1 MKITELILRE
11 EWTPTPEQVKWL
23 GNADRKDPYILA
35 RMPGEKP
42 PLSYFK
48 DPDDQAKAKE
58 LNVGTSNL
66 NTVKSVVGGKPDD
79 PIFSTSPNSN
89 FGTFRNASTSRGFSG
104 TDQAGKDPGPGA
116 GAAPYK
122 FEPYA
127 EPNSDGELGNRP
139 PDSRMP
145 SSGAAN
151 QSGNSS
157 TDQSGSS
164 STASPNQSGGSSTRS
179 TDPSYGN
186 DRKMKDADSLAG
198 GAAAGGA
205 AAGGAAAGGAAAGG
219 AAAGGAAA
227 ELTTALTQLN
237 NILKKYKVTTESR
250 NNLKRR
256 MISENL
262 HEFSPAEQIRIF
274 TILIENKPEQLNEF
288 IAPLVKG
295 LGRMFGVGKG
305 AKAGVRKAAKAK
317 ADSLARRSLV
327 NKARNPI
334 RAALPKIGG
343 AALTGWGA
351 YEGAKALWD
360 WWKEP
365 PEEKPEPLSGDPAGE
380 VPGGGNPA
388 GEVPGGGNPAGEV
401 PGGGDPTGQAG
412 TVGQAVAA
420 GFISKEDVDIIK
432 KQLPIL
438 VRYFGLD
445 TTSVDLKADIKTT
458 IDGIEELQEKVMTGT
473 MVGQAGTAGKP
484 AAPPKPW
491 GKTGD
496 AELDIGPL
504 PKSVITKDGK
514 TRERP
519 PGFVDSMWKAYL
531 KYLKDKGHLNDT
543 GAMK

>member
-1 MKITELILRE
+1 
-11 EWTPTPEQVKWL
+11 
-23 GNADRKDPYILA
+23 
-35 RMPGEKP
+35 
-42 PLSYFK
+42 
-48 DPDDQAKAKE
+48 
-58 LNVGTSNL
+58 
-66 NTVKSVVGGKPDD
+66 
-79 PIFSTSPNSN
+79 
-89 FGTFRNASTSRGFSG
+89 
-104 TDQAGKDPGPGA
+104 
-116 GAAPYK
+116 
-122 FEPYA
+122 
-127 EPNSDGELGNRP
+127 
-139 PDSRMP
+139 
-145 SSGAAN
+145 
-151 QSGNSS
+151 
-157 TDQSGSS
+157 
-164 STASPNQSGGSSTRS
+164 
-179 TDPSYGN
+179 
-186 DRKMKDADSLAG
+186 MKDADSLTGGAG
-198 GAAAGGA
+198 AAAGAAAGGA
-205 AAGGAAAGGAAAGG
+205 P
-219 AAAGGAAA
+219 A
-227 ELTTALTQLN
+227 ELTTALTQLK
-237 NILKKYKVTTESR
+237 NILKKYNVTTESR

-274 TILIENKPEQLNEF
+274 TILVENKPEQLNEF

-295 LGRMFGVGKG
+295 LSRMFRVGSG
-305 AKAGVRKAAKAK
+305 ATAGARTTAQ
-317 ADSLARRSLV
+317 SLARRSLA
-327 NKARNPI
+327 NRARNPI

-365 PEEKPEPLSGDPAGE
+365 PEEKPEPLSGDPAAGE
-380 VPGGGNPA
+380 GPGAGGPA
-388 GEVPGGGNPAGEV
+388 GEGPGAGDTE
-401 PGGGDPTGQAG
+401 GQGG

-473 MVGQAGTAGKP
+473 MVGQAGKP

-543 GAMK
+543 GVMK

>member
-66 NTVKSVVGGKPDD
+66 NTVKSVVGGKTDE

-104 TDQAGKDPGPGA
+104 TNQAGKDPGPGD

-139 PDSRMP
+139 PP

-157 TDQSGSS
+157 TGQSGSS

-186 DRKMKDADSLAG
+186 DRKMKDADSLTG
-198 GAAAGGA
+198 GAAAGAA
-205 AAGGAAAGGAAAGG
+205 AAGNSRGKTGDPEKDIGAP
-219 AAAGGAAA
+219 A
-227 ELTTALTQLN
+227 ELTTALTQLK
-237 NILKKYKVTTESR
+237 NILKKYNVTTESR

-262 HEFSPAEQIRIF
+262 HKFSPAEQIRIF

-288 IAPLVKG
+288 IAPLVRG
-295 LGRMFGVGKG
+295 LGRLVRGGSPG
-305 AKAGVRKAAKAK
+305 ARNRAAQA
-317 ADSLARRSLV
+317 ARRAAITAQSTARRTAAAA
-327 NKARNPI
+327 ARNPM
-334 RAALPKIGG
+334 RSIGRG
-343 AALTGWGA
+343 LANVGKAGGVGLGLWGA
-351 YEGAKALWD
+351 YEGGKALWD
-360 WWKEP
+360 WWNNK
-365 PEEKPEPLSGDPAGE
+365 EEKPEPLGGDPAAGGDPAG
-380 VPGGGNPA
+380 G
-388 GEVPGGGNPAGEV
+388 V
-401 PGGGDPTGQAG
+401 PGGGDPAGGVPGGGEPEGQAG

-473 MVGQAGTAGKP
+473 MVGQAGKP

-519 PGFVDSMWKAYL
+519 PGFIDSMWKAYL

-543 GAMK
+543 GVMK

>member
-1 MKITELILRE
+1 MKITELMLRE

-66 NTVKSVVGGKPDD
+66 NTVKSVVGGKTDE

-89 FGTFRNASTSRGFSG
+89 FGTFRGFSG
-104 TDQAGKDPGPGA
+104 TNQAGKDPGPGD

-139 PDSRMP
+139 PP

-157 TDQSGSS
+157 TGQSGSS
-164 STASPNQSGGSSTRS
+164 STTSPNQSGGSSNS
-179 TDPSYGN
+179 SIDPSYGN
-186 DRKMKDADSLAG
+186 DRKMKDADSLTG

-205 AAGGAAAGGAAAGG
+205 AAGGAP
-219 AAAGGAAA
+219 A

-288 IAPLVKG
+288 IAPLVRG
-295 LGRMFGVGKG
+295 LGRLFRGGSPG
-305 AKAGVRKAAKAK
+305 ARNRAAQA
-317 ADSLARRSLV
+317 ARRAAITAQSTARRTAAAA
-327 NKARNPI
+327 ARNPM
-334 RAALPKIGG
+334 RSIGRG
-343 AALTGWGA
+343 LANVGKAGGVGLGLWGA
-351 YEGAKALWD
+351 YEGGKALWD
-360 WWKEP
+360 WWNNK
-365 PEEKPEPLSGDPAGE
+365 EEKPEPLSGDPAAGE
-380 VPGGGNPA
+380 GPGAGGPA
-388 GEVPGGGNPAGEV
+388 GEGPGAGDTE
-401 PGGGDPTGQAG
+401 GQGG

-458 IDGIEELQEKVMTGT
+458 IDGIEDLREKAMS
-473 MVGQAGTAGKP
+473 GQLPALAGAAGKP

-496 AELDIGPL
+496 PELDIGPL
-504 PKSVITKDGK
+504 PKSVITKDGQ

-543 GAMK
+543 GVMK

>member
-23 GNADRKDPYILA
+23 GNADRKDPAILA

-66 NTVKSVVGGKPDD
+66 NTVKSVVGGKPDE

-104 TDQAGKDPGPGA
+104 TNQAGKDPGPGDDS
-116 GAAPYK
+116 APYK
-122 FEPYA
+122 FEPY
-127 EPNSDGELGNRP
+127 PNQ
-139 PDSRMP
+139 
-145 SSGAAN
+145 AN
-151 QSGNSS
+151 
-157 TDQSGSS
+157 QSGSS
-164 STASPNQSGGSSTRS
+164 STDSSTTAS
-179 TDPSYGN
+179 TAAPAYKPFSNDDALDAANKKNNTKPGETAVGGEGN
-186 DRKMKDADSLAG
+186 PPAAASAAAA
-198 GAAAGGA
+198 GAAA
-205 AAGGAAAGGAAAGG
+205 AGNSRGKTGDPEKDIGPP
-219 AAAGGAAA
+219 A

-365 PEEKPEPLSGDPAGE
+365 PEEKPELEPLGGDPAAGGDPAGE
-380 VPGGGNPA
+380 GPGAGDPA
-388 GEVPGGGNPAGEV
+388 GEGPGAGDTE
-401 PGGGDPTGQAG
+401 GQGG

-445 TTSVDLKADIKTT
+445 TTSNDLKLDIKAT

-473 MVGQAGTAGKP
+473 MAGAAGAAGQAGKP

-496 AELDIGPL
+496 PDQDTGPL

-519 PGFVDSMWKAYL
+519 PGFIDSMWKAYL
-531 KYLKDKGHLNDT
+531 KYLKDDGHLKDT

>member
-66 NTVKSVVGGKPDD
+66 NTVKSVVGGKTDE

-89 FGTFRNASTSRGFSG
+89 FGTFGNASTSRGFSG
-104 TDQAGKDPGPGA
+104 TNQAGKDPGPSD
-116 GAAPYK
+116 GAAPYQY
-122 FEPYA
+122 EPY
-127 EPNSDGELGNRP
+127 PNQ
-139 PDSRMP
+139 
-145 SSGAAN
+145 AN

-157 TDQSGSS
+157 TDS
-164 STASPNQSGGSSTRS
+164 STTASTAAPAYKPFSNDDALDAANKKNNTKPGETAVGGE
-179 TDPSYGN
+179 GN
-186 DRKMKDADSLAG
+186 PPAAASAA
-198 GAAAGGA
+198 GAAAAGNSRGKTGDPEKDIGA
-205 AAGGAAAGGAAAGG
+205 P
-219 AAAGGAAA
+219 A
-227 ELTTALTQLN
+227 ELTTALTQLK
-237 NILKKYKVTTESR
+237 NILKKYNVTTESR

-288 IAPLVKG
+288 IAPLVRG
-295 LGRMFGVGKG
+295 LGRLVRGGSPG
-305 AKAGVRKAAKAK
+305 ARNRAAQA
-317 ADSLARRSLV
+317 ARRAAITAQSTARRTAAAA
-327 NKARNPI
+327 ARNPM
-334 RAALPKIGG
+334 RSIGRG
-343 AALTGWGA
+343 LANVGKAGGVGLGLWGA
-351 YEGAKALWD
+351 YEGGKALWD
-360 WWKEP
+360 WWNNK
-365 PEEKPEPLSGDPAGE
+365 EEKPEPLGGDPAAGGDPAG
-380 VPGGGNPA
+380 G
-388 GEVPGGGNPAGEV
+388 V
-401 PGGGDPTGQAG
+401 PGGGDPAGGVPGGGDPEGQAG

-473 MVGQAGTAGKP
+473 MVGQAGKP

-519 PGFVDSMWKAYL
+519 PGFIDSMWKAYL
-531 KYLKDKGHLNDT
+531 KYLKDDGHLKDT
-543 GAMK
+543 GVMK

>member
-58 LNVGTSNL
+58 LNVGTNNL
-66 NTVKSVVGGKPDD
+66 NTVKSVVGGKPDE

-89 FGTFRNASTSRGFSG
+89 FGTFGNASTSRGFSG
-104 TDQAGKDPGPGA
+104 TNQAGKDPGPGDDS
-116 GAAPYK
+116 APYK
-122 FEPYA
+122 FEPY
-127 EPNSDGELGNRP
+127 PN
-139 PDSRMP
+139 
-145 SSGAAN
+145 
-151 QSGNSS
+151 
-157 TDQSGSS
+157 QSGSS
-164 STASPNQSGGSSTRS
+164 STDSSNQSGTAPATPELVGTQNRAPD
-179 TDPSYGN
+179 TAAQAGRIA
-186 DRKMKDADSLAG
+186 DRMDAEAG
-198 GAAAGGA
+198 TNTAGAAAADNSRGKTGDPEKDI
-205 AAGGAAAGGAAAGG
+205 GPP
-219 AAAGGAAA
+219 A

-334 RAALPKIGG
+334 RAALPKIAGTG
-343 AALTGWGA
+343 LAGWGA
-351 YEGAKALWD
+351 WD

-365 PEEKPEPLSGDPAGE
+365 PEENPEPLSGDPVGG
-380 VPGGGNPA
+380 VPGGGEP
-388 GEVPGGGNPAGEV
+388 E
-401 PGGGDPTGQAG
+401 GQGG

-445 TTSVDLKADIKTT
+445 TTSNDLKLDIKAT

-473 MVGQAGTAGKP
+473 MTGAVGQAGKTP
-484 AAPPKPW
+484 ASPTPW

-496 AELDIGPL
+496 PDQDTGPL

-531 KYLKDKGHLNDT
+531 KYLKDDGHLKET

>member
-11 EWTPTPEQVKWL
+11 EWTPTPEQIKWL

-186 DRKMKDADSLAG
+186 DRKMTDADSLAG

-205 AAGGAAAGGAAAGG
+205 AAGGAAAGGAP
-219 AAAGGAAA
+219 A

-262 HEFSPAEQIRIF
+262 HKFSPAEQIRIF

-288 IAPLVKG
+288 IAPLVRG
-295 LGRMFGVGKG
+295 LGRLFRGGSPG
-305 AKAGVRKAAKAK
+305 ARNRAAQA
-317 ADSLARRSLV
+317 ARRAAITAQSTARRAAAAA
-327 NKARNPI
+327 ARNPM
-334 RAALPKIGG
+334 RSIGRG
-343 AALTGWGA
+343 LANVGKAGGVGLGLWGA
-351 YEGAKALWD
+351 YEGGKALWD
-360 WWKEP
+360 WWNK
-365 PEEKPEPLSGDPAGE
+365 KPEPEDQPVGE
-380 VPGGGNPA
+380 PGGGPV
-388 GEVPGGGNPAGEV
+388 GEPGGGQG
-401 PGGGDPTGQAG
+401 G

-473 MVGQAGTAGKP
+473 MVGQAGKP

-519 PGFVDSMWKAYL
+519 PGFIDSMWKAYL

>member
-58 LNVGTSNL
+58 LNVGTNNL
-66 NTVKSVVGGKPDD
+66 NTVKSVVGGKPDE

-89 FGTFRNASTSRGFSG
+89 FGTFRGFSG
-104 TDQAGKDPGPGA
+104 TNQAGKDPGPGD

-139 PDSRMP
+139 PP

-157 TDQSGSS
+157 TGQSGSS
-164 STASPNQSGGSSTRS
+164 STTSPNQSGGSSNS
-179 TDPSYGN
+179 SIDPSYGN
-186 DRKMKDADSLAG
+186 DRKMKDADSLTG
-198 GAAAGGA
+198 GAAAGAA
-205 AAGGAAAGGAAAGG
+205 AAGNSRGKTGDPEKDIGPP
-219 AAAGGAAA
+219 A

-288 IAPLVKG
+288 IAPLVRG
-295 LGRMFGVGKG
+295 LGRLFRGGSPG
-305 AKAGVRKAAKAK
+305 ARNRAAQA
-317 ADSLARRSLV
+317 ARRAAITAQSTARRTAAAA
-327 NKARNPI
+327 ARNPM
-334 RAALPKIGG
+334 RSIGRG
-343 AALTGWGA
+343 LANVGKAGGVGLGLWGA
-351 YEGAKALWD
+351 YEGGKALWD
-360 WWKEP
+360 WWNNK
-365 PEEKPEPLSGDPAGE
+365 EEKPELEPLAGDPAGE
-380 VPGGGNPA
+380 VPGAGGPA
-388 GEVPGGGNPAGEV
+388 GEGPGAGGTE
-401 PGGGDPTGQAG
+401 GQAG

-432 KQLPIL
+432 KQMPIL

-445 TTSVDLKADIKTT
+445 TTSNDLKLDIKTT
-458 IDGIEELQEKVMTGT
+458 IDGIEDLREKAMSGQLPALAGAA
-473 MVGQAGTAGKP
+473 GQAGKTP
-484 AAPPKPW
+484 VSPKPW

-543 GAMK
+543 GVMK

>member
-58 LNVGTSNL
+58 LNVGTNNL
-66 NTVKSVVGGKPDD
+66 NTVKSVVGGKPDE

-89 FGTFRNASTSRGFSG
+89 FGTFGNASTSRGFSG
-104 TDQAGKDPGPGA
+104 TNQAGKDPGPGD
-116 GAAPYK
+116 GAAPYQY
-122 FEPYA
+122 EPY
-127 EPNSDGELGNRP
+127 PNQ
-139 PDSRMP
+139 
-145 SSGAAN
+145 AN
-151 QSGNSS
+151 
-157 TDQSGSS
+157 QSGSS
-164 STASPNQSGGSSTRS
+164 STDASTTASTAAPAYKPFSNDDALDAANKKNNTKPGETAVGGE
-179 TDPSYGN
+179 GN
-186 DRKMKDADSLAG
+186 PPAAAA
-198 GAAAGGA
+198 GAAA
-205 AAGGAAAGGAAAGG
+205 AGNSRGKTGDPEKDIGPP
-219 AAAGGAAA
+219 A

-334 RAALPKIGG
+334 RAALPKIAGTG
-343 AALTGWGA
+343 LAGWGA
-351 YEGAKALWD
+351 YEGVKELWD

-365 PEEKPEPLSGDPAGE
+365 PEEKPEPLSGEPVSGEPVSGDPAGE
-380 VPGGGNPA
+380 GPGA
-388 GEVPGGGNPAGEV
+388 GDTE
-401 PGGGDPTGQAG
+401 GQAG

-445 TTSVDLKADIKTT
+445 TTSNDLKLDIKAT

-473 MVGQAGTAGKP
+473 MAGAAGQAGKP

-496 AELDIGPL
+496 PDQDTGPL

-519 PGFVDSMWKAYL
+519 PGFIDSMWKAYL
-531 KYLKDKGHLNDT
+531 KYLKDDGHLKDT
-543 GAMK
+543 GVMK